1 MITYP
6 VSTIVGKPVPK
17 NAFYKHLELNTRLRT
32 RFVEDVER
40 IVWAAKYTPSSLN
53 VEDGAKVHEIVF
65 FEVTVKSEDIAD
77 EIFLTIDKM
86 MPRHVVF
93 VLHYGDR
100 CRLLLNYK
108 EWADKEKGTFNI
120 VKTFRAS
127 WQHDECIN
135 LIIEGGTMD
144 RIYESFAGQISGFGT
159 KNAADT
165 RRIIDIENEIEIK
178 QRLAEALQKKIRKEK
193 QFARQVEMN
202 SEARALKREIT
213 RLKEELNKYSLS
225 EPPNHQL

>member
-1 MITYP
+1 MIQYP
-6 VSTIVGKPVPK
+6 ISTIVRKSVPK

-32 RFVEDVER
+32 RFVEDVEK
-40 IVWAAKYTPSSLN
+40 IVWMAKYTPSTLN
-53 VEDGAKVHEIVF
+53 VEDGTTVHEIVF
-65 FEVTVKSEDIAD
+65 FEVMVKAEDISN

-93 VLHYGDR
+93 VLVYEDR

-108 EWADKEKGTFNI
+108 EWADKEKGTFNV
-120 VKTFRAS
+120 VKTFRTS
-127 WQHDECIN
+127 WQPAESIN
-135 LIIEGGTMD
+135 LTIEGGTMD

-159 KNAADT
+159 KSAADT
-165 RRIIDIENEIEIK
+165 RRIIAIENEIGIN

-213 RLKEELNKYSLS
+213 KLKEEVKELKIKN
-225 EPPNHQL
+225 

>member
-1 MITYP
+1 M
-6 VSTIVGKPVPK
+6 PK

-40 IVWAAKYTPSSLN
+40 IVWRAKYTPSSLN
-53 VEDGAKVHEIVF
+53 VEDGTTVHEIVF
-65 FEVTVKSEDIAD
+65 FEVVVKAEDIAD
-77 EIFLTIDKM
+77 EIFLTIDRL

-93 VLHYGDR
+93 VILYEDR

-108 EWADKEKGTFNI
+108 EWADEQKGTFNI
-120 VKTFRAS
+120 VKTFRTS
-127 WQHDECIN
+127 WQPADSIN
-135 LIIEGGTMD
+135 LTIEGSTMD

-159 KNAADT
+159 KTAADT
-165 RRIIDIENEIEIK
+165 RRIIDIENEIETK

-202 SEARALKREIT
+202 SEARALKREIA
-213 RLKEELNKYSLS
+213 RLKEELKELKIKN
-225 EPPNHQL
+225 

>member
-1 MITYP
+1 MIAHP
-6 VSTIVGKPVPK
+6 ASTIVGKPVPK

-40 IVWAAKYTPSSLN
+40 ILWTAKYTPSSLN
-53 VEDGAKVHEIVF
+53 VEDGATVHEIVF
-65 FEVTVKSEDIAD
+65 FEVEVKAEDIAD
-77 EIFLTIDKM
+77 EIFLTIDRQ

-93 VLHYGDR
+93 VLVYGDR

-108 EWADKEKGTFNI
+108 EWADKEKGTFNV
-120 VKTFRAS
+120 VKTFRTS
-127 WQHDECIN
+127 WQPAESIN
-135 LIIEGGTMD
+135 LTIEGGTMD

-178 QRLAEALQKKIRKEK
+178 QRLGEALQKKIRKEK

-202 SEARALKREIT
+202 SEARALKREIAK
-213 RLKEELNKYSLS
+213 LKEELRKITL
-225 EPPNHQL
+225 